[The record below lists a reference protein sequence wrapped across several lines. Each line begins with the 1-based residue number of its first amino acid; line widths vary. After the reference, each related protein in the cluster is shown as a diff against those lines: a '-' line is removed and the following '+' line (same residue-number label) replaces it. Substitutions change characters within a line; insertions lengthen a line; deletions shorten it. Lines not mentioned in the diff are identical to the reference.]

1 MIVSR
6 HVDQPVARKVEEDRA
21 RLAFLLRLL
30 RLTDGGGDG
39 VGRLGCRDDAFR
51 LGEESGGFE
60 RFKLRNVDGVHQAIL
75 LQLADD
81 GARAVVTQSAGVDM
95 CRSEGVA
102 ERVHGDERRVTRLI
116 AEVVLEAAAR
126 QLRARGRFG
135 GYDTQRA
142 PFGQLMPQEGERQ
155 SGEVRSA
162 AKAGDH
168 HVRIFAS
175 HLHLLLCLQPDH
187 RLVER
192 HMVEHTAQHILAIW
206 RLHGQLYGLR
216 DSRPKA
222 ALIRRMIRQDLPPRL
237 RAHTRRGDDLR
248 AECLHDGASVRLLV
262 VAHLDHVDGQLQPE
276 GLRGVRHGGAPLACA
291 RLGGDVRHALLP
303 TEVGLR
309 DG

>member
-51 LGEESGGFE
+51 LGEESGGVE
-60 RFKLRNVDGVHQAIL
+60 RLKLRDVDGVHQPIL
-75 LQLADD
+75 LQLAND
-81 GARAVVTQSAGVDM
+81 GARAVITQSAGVDV
-95 CRSEGVA
+95 CRSERVA

-135 GYDTQRA
+135 GYDTQCA
-142 PFGQLMPQEGERQ
+142 ALDQFMSQEGERQ

-162 AKAGDH
+162 AEAGDH
-168 HVRIFAS
+168 HVRILAS
-175 HLHLLLCLQPDH
+175 HLHLLLRLQPDH

-192 HMVEHTAQHILAIW
+192 HMVEHTAQHVLATG
-206 RLHGQLYGLR
+206 RLHGQLYGL
-216 DSRPKA
+216 
-222 ALIRRMIRQDLPPRL
+222 
-237 RAHTRRGDDLR
+237 
-248 AECLHDGASVRLLV
+248 
-262 VAHLDHVDGQLQPE
+262 
-276 GLRGVRHGGAPLACA
+276 
-291 RLGGDVRHALLP
+291 
-303 TEVGLR
+303 
-309 DG
+309 